1 MLWTLPLLLTAL
13 LVKTEPLP
21 IRPPVVGYAGL
32 ISPMRQAVLLDP
44 KDILD
49 EVAKQGSESSLTT
62 TSPGGEDV
70 TPPAGSVNTPTASA
84 LFQASRG
91 VRPILFSR
99 SGNGTRKR
107 IRRIRPRLQGLRRK
121 TGSGALL
128 SSAGVRSAVSQA
140 AGLARRRSGVTAGHS
155 HWGNS
160 QGILNPRTA
169 QQGVPVPVK
178 EERNKS
184 SAEDFLTRWRKIY
197 SKGRTTSPS
206 STTRPLPAWNDAKVT
221 KKPSME
227 ANMPSP
233 TTSPPRHRE
242 RPSYTEINRYNPSQI
257 MEAKHPFAPVAHL
270 SKMPSIHEL
279 TSFHFSDSNK
289 ITQDQD
295 NSGNDVMQNRHPS
308 TTTTEV
314 TTTTTTPPPT
324 TTSVVLL
331 TSPKTQRPFE
341 NVAQE
346 REILESIQSIFQTV
360 DRDDQQTPSDE
371 VESPPVFDIFADSEA
386 TKGFR
391 PSIRLTPEVE
401 VQNSYSVYEE
411 QANKRVPSYD
421 TSNLGSWETN
431 DAYTTPDNAFAHN
444 AGPTVLVS
452 TPPPG
457 SDLTL
462 QVGHSLP
469 VADHS
474 SAMAQQREAESTN
487 GNIIVGRP
495 AALIQPPTNTPAR
508 IVDVPAHP
516 HFREELMYIHNPP
529 TEPTQPSILFSPRPI
544 WQPEELGPLLQ
555 YIEST
560 YDPKLSQNSQPS
572 VSHLQSMINSGQA
585 PNVFV
590 NDHLVDYIRSRPHLK
605 IPPLLSRLGQPPRQ
619 SIERASVDALDKS
632 GLRTGG
638 AFVALSG
645 IALALVLGA
654 YFLFSGSVDQG
665 RGSQDPIKARVEDAK
680 RGLRLLMK
688 GLDEYEEYLD
698 AEKTGED
705 EREESAESDT
715 SYDIPTLLNRIWDNI
730 SATVNH
736 ILEYESHFNNGAR
749 TPASSDDYSSGE
761 SLFTNSR
768 KPHVMS
774 IFPSSEDS
782 ENSGNL
788 IYTSEGKDSFSFS
801 GSNLNSTAEGS
812 TNNRSIFEIIAQLR
826 QEYIDQR
833 EKEKEMK
840 EIDTTAESSITT
852 TDDSLT
858 IEPETNTPRHESEG
872 QENTRNEERFA
883 GINDEDPNETEKAAL
898 STTWEDDT
906 TEESG
911 DNAYTN
917 TDDLDFSTLQ
927 QENDQ
932 GNMGPETT
940 TLTFTGG
947 DTTPKT
953 TSTTTPSSLA
963 QKVIINNHLHVY
975 HNPETDPP
983 RSSAFLNNIPF
994 RRLI

>member
-13 LVKTEPLP
+13 SVTADPLP

-49 EVAKQGSESSLTT
+49 EVAMQGSEPALTT
-62 TSPGGEDV
+62 TSPGSAEV
-70 TPPAGSVNTPTASA
+70 TPAGSASAPTASA
-84 LFQASRG
+84 LFQASRS

-99 SGNGTRKR
+99 SDNGTRKR

-128 SSAGVRSAVSQA
+128 SSAGVRTAVSQA
-140 AGLARRRSGVTAGHS
+140 AGLARRRSGVAAGQS
-155 HWGNS
+155 RWGNS

-184 SAEDFLTRWRKIY
+184 SVDDFLTRWRKIY
-197 SKGRTTSPS
+197 SKGHTTSPP
-206 STTRPLPAWNDAKVT
+206 STARPHQAWNEAIT
-221 KKPSME
+221 KKPNME

-233 TTSPPRHRE
+233 TSPPRHRE
-242 RPSYTEINRYNPSQI
+242 RPPYSEINRYNPSQI

-289 ITQDQD
+289 ITQNQD
-295 NSGNDVMQNRHPS
+295 DSGNVMQNTPSS

-331 TSPKTQRPFE
+331 TSPRTQRPFE

-360 DRDDQQTPSDE
+360 DRDGQKTPSDE
-371 VESPPVFDIFADSEA
+371 VEPPPAFDIFADSEA

-391 PSIRLTPEVE
+391 PSLRLTPEVE

-421 TSNLGSWETN
+421 TSNLGSWETS
-431 DAYTTPDNAFAHN
+431 DAYTTDNALAHN

-474 SAMAQQREAESTN
+474 SAMAQQREAVSSN

-495 AALIQPPTNTPAR
+495 AALIQPPMNTPGR

-516 HFREELMYIHNPP
+516 HFREEPMYIHNPP

-590 NDHLVDYIRSRPHLK
+590 NDHLVDYIRSRPHSK

-645 IALALVLGA
+645 IALAFVLGA
-654 YFLFSGSVDQG
+654 YFLFTGSVDQG

-698 AEKTGED
+698 TEKTED
-705 EREESAESDT
+705 EREESEEPDT
-715 SYDIPTLLNRIWDNI
+715 SYDIPNILNRIWDNL
-730 SATVNH
+730 SSTVNH
-736 ILEYESHFNNGAR
+736 ILDYESHFNNGAR
-749 TPASSDDYSSGE
+749 TPVSSDYSSGE
-761 SLFTNSR
+761 TLFSYSR

-782 ENSGNL
+782 ESLGNSGNL
-788 IYTSEGKDSFSFS
+788 IYTNGGKDALSFSFS
-801 GSNLNSTAEGS
+801 GSNINNSTEGS
-812 TNNRSIFEIIAQLR
+812 TARNNQTIFDIIAQLR
-826 QEYIDQR
+826 QEYLDQR

-840 EIDTTAESSITT
+840 EVNTTTEAYITTA
-852 TDDSLT
+852 DDSST
-858 IEPETNTPRHESEG
+858 NEPETNPPTHDKEG
-872 QENTRNEERFA
+872 QESALNEERST
-883 GINDEDPNETEKAAL
+883 GISYEDPDEMTTL
-898 STTWEDDT
+898 STPWESESTDGNEDDEYT
-906 TEESG
+906 VA
-911 DNAYTN
+911 DN
-917 TDDLDFSTLQ
+917 LDSSTLQ
-927 QENDQ
+927 QEDDQ
-932 GNMGPETT
+932 GNVGDDMT
-940 TLTFTGG
+940 TLTFAGR
-947 DTTPKT
+947 DTTTRT
-953 TSTTTPSSLA
+953 TPTTTPSSLA

-994 RRLI
+994 RRLT